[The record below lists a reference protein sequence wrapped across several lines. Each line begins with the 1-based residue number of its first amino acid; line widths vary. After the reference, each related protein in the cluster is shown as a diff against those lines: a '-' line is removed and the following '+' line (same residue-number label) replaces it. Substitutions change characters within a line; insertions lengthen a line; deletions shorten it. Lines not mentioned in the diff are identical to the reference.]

1 MIAPRTV
8 TSSLIFHQGRP
19 RLGFFLE
26 NGGTEDERQGRRRPS
41 VRRDFPVGITD
52 RMAKSGVTDRE
63 TNQPRPR
70 CADLGI
76 RGYRER
82 RRSTICSFSIFYPFT
97 GLFMK
102 RRVLIEEER
111 CSRFK
116 LSFESG
122 DEK

>member
-70 CADLGI
+70 CADLAGFEDI
-76 RGYRER
+76 VRGADL
-82 RRSTICSFSIFYPFT
+82 RSAPSPSSIP
-97 GLFMK
+97 
-102 RRVLIEEER
+102 
-111 CSRFK
+111 SRGF
-116 LSFESG
+116 L
-122 DEK
+122 